1 MSAVPGLKEDCEELL
16 GAFLQADTVRFER
29 FAELWRERRFHTVF
43 YGRMRALQRNKVTKK
58 TLDLAQQY
66 FLPPYSFQIRVG
78 GLYLLY
84 GLYNAQLCQPKQ
96 KIRIALKDW
105 PEIQKFQQ
113 DLLDSQHY
121 DAAYIL
127 RRLRLA
133 RAFHFTAM
141 PKLLTYRTK
150 KKIGEKYFKEEF
162 KDPCNRV
169 SNLITND
176 VLEELMNIHDHYQK
190 MKCVISADKSQPD
203 KALSLIKDD
212 FVFNLKDIAL
222 QHQEWQQNRG
232 VVLGFQLSCI
242 WQMFKEKRFSSP
254 QKLLR
259 SVKGTDETED
269 KKTEEALLK
278 SEGSE
283 RASAL
288 ARIKYRS
295 YSAAVE
301 VSKSRRHRPVQL
313 ESSESGSSCGKS
325 PSRRKKP
332 SSRPQP
338 VRRSG
343 SSEVRGEMQVA
354 METVTRRIGMP
365 IIIEEDSGE
374 GVHSTSG
381 VAYLDFTKLAMWHPQ
396 PTFVL
401 VLKSGHPVKPD
412 NGIFPSSMCSPT
424 FGNGTP
430 GTSSATRN

>member
-1 MSAVPGLKEDCEELL
+1 VSAVPGLKEDCEELL

-43 YGRMRALQRNKVTKK
+43 YGRIRALERNKLTKK

-78 GLYLLY
+78 ALYLLY

-105 PEIQKFQQ
+105 PEIQKFQL

-121 DAAYIL
+121 DAVYIF

-150 KKIGEKYFKEEF
+150 KKIEENDFKEEF
-162 KDPCNRV
+162 RDPCNRV
-169 SNLITND
+169 NSLITND
-176 VLEELMNIHDHYQK
+176 VLEELMNVHDHYQK

-212 FVFNLKDIAL
+212 FVVNLKDITL
-222 QHQEWQQNRG
+222 EHQEWQQNR
-232 VVLGFQLSCI
+232 VKVFQDV
-242 WQMFKEKRFSSP
+242 KE
-254 QKLLR
+254 
-259 SVKGTDETED
+259 TEETED
-269 KKTEEALLK
+269 KKKEETLLK

-295 YSAAVE
+295 YSAAIE
-301 VSKSRRHRPVQL
+301 VSRSRRHRQVQL
-313 ESSESGSSCGKS
+313 ESSEAGSSAKS
-325 PSRRKKP
+325 PSRSKKN
-332 SSRPQP
+332 SRRPQP
-338 VRRSG
+338 
-343 SSEVRGEMQVA
+343 A
-354 METVTRRIGMP
+354 
-365 IIIEEDSGE
+365 
-374 GVHSTSG
+374 
-381 VAYLDFTKLAMWHPQ
+381 
-396 PTFVL
+396 
-401 VLKSGHPVKPD
+401 
-412 NGIFPSSMCSPT
+412 
-424 FGNGTP
+424 
-430 GTSSATRN
+430 

>member
-16 GAFLQADTVRFER
+16 GAFLQADTVRFEH

-43 YGRMRALQRNKVTKK
+43 YGRMRALQRNKLTKK
-58 TLDLAQQY
+58 TLDLARQY

-96 KIRIALKDW
+96 KVRIALKDW

-113 DLLDSQHY
+113 DLLDSQHF

-141 PKLLTYRTK
+141 PDLLTYGHK
-150 KKIGEKYFKEEF
+150 KKVEENDFKEEF
-162 KDPCNRV
+162 RDLSNRV
-169 SNLITND
+169 NSLITND

-212 FVFNLKDIAL
+212 FVVNLRDITL
-222 QHQEWQQNRG
+222 EHQEWQQNR
-232 VVLGFQLSCI
+232 V
-242 WQMFKEKRFSSP
+242 
-254 QKLLR
+254 KLLQ
-259 SVKGTDETED
+259 SVKETDETE
-269 KKTEEALLK
+269 KKKEEETLLK

-301 VSKSRRHRPVQL
+301 VSKSRRHRQVQL
-313 ESSESGSSCGKS
+313 ESSESGPSCGKS
-325 PSRRKKP
+325 PSRSKKT
-332 SSRPQP
+332 SWGAQP
-338 VRRSG
+338 ARR
-343 SSEVRGEMQVA
+343 RGEMQVA
-354 METVTRRIGMP
+354 EETVTRHVGMP
-365 IIIEEDSGE
+365 IIIEEDSDE
-374 GVHSTSG
+374 
-381 VAYLDFTKLAMWHPQ
+381 
-396 PTFVL
+396 
-401 VLKSGHPVKPD
+401 
-412 NGIFPSSMCSPT
+412 
-424 FGNGTP
+424 
-430 GTSSATRN
+430 